1 MDWDET
7 SLEKGTM
14 EMDKA
19 LADYRATGA
28 PESLQSFALSL
39 QSFPQYVYIRKKGTR
54 SISRHLAYLHEK
66 KRISFALCKSE
77 KSHSVY
83 TIPIGKESALRLLP
97 TVQSPNPARIF
108 PSELLSCKT
117 TPGIVL
123 VTKSFVAAA
132 KGKGSSTVALNE
144 GDLLFPQEIKNKTK
158 ATAYLLAVTEKGRE
172 VTIDLKCT
180 GRFSVSF
187 GSHFDLLGLLVTF
200 KSIIKLP
207 LEVSICQRSTSE
219 PDSLVSLQE
228 IREELALCGVM
239 TGELGSEQGMVQFRY
254 KAELLTSLP
263 YTAQKMV
270 PRDPTSKTA
279 MQLKAD
285 YDKAMRGQG
294 EAIYDEP
301 SLAIYECV
309 EVAMT
314 SNPAYDSSGGGA
326 AAIVSYVN
334 TEHTPSEH
342 EGSHKLLAIAD
353 SNRRSASQDPE
364 IIYYSKKSGVMLPL
378 SEAPATGSMSGKH
391 PHSSPVSPKVN
402 TCTGPAPR
410 DLSHTK
416 VAMKLPHEQ
425 PPEACIESKVA
436 MTKDRNVALLKSLD
450 VDMVQGLLVGMNLSE
465 HRERFL
471 AEYVDGEILAS
482 CDLQSLEELGVTSH
496 VQQIRL
502 TKLIDGTHPA
512 STFMNKWFV
521 V

>member
-1 MDWDET
+1 
-7 SLEKGTM
+7 M

-19 LADYRATGA
+19 LADYCATGA
-28 PESLQSFALSL
+28 PEPLQSFACNL

-54 SISRHLAYLHEK
+54 SISRHLVYLHEK

-132 KGKGSSTVALNE
+132 KGKGSSTVALKE

-187 GSHFDLLGLLVTF
+187 GPQFDLLGVLVTF

-239 TGELGSEQGMVQFRY
+239 TGELGTEQGMVQFRY

-263 YTAQKMV
+263 YIAQKMV
-270 PRDPTSKTA
+270 PRDPTSRTA
-279 MQLKAD
+279 MQLEAD

-294 EAIYDEP
+294 ESIYDEP
-301 SLAIYECV
+301 SLAIYETV

-314 SNPAYDSSGGGA
+314 SNPAYDSCGGGA

-342 EGSHKLLAIAD
+342 EGSRKMVTIAD
-353 SNRRSASQDPE
+353 INRRSASQDPE
-364 IIYYSKKSGVMLPL
+364 VISYSKKSSMMPL
-378 SEAPATGSMSGKH
+378 SEAPATGSVSGKH
-391 PHSSPVSPKVN
+391 PHSSPVSQKVN

-416 VAMKLPHEQ
+416 VAVKLPIANTSLMKLPHEQ
-425 PPEACIESKVA
+425 HPEACVESKVA
-436 MTKDRNVALLKSLD
+436 MTKDRNVAFLKSLD
-450 VDMVQGLLVGMNLSE
+450 IDMVQRLLVGMNLSE
-465 HRERFL
+465 HRERFF
-471 AEYVDGEILAS
+471 AEYVDGEILSS
-482 CDLQSLEELGVTSH
+482 CDLQSLEELGVTSRI
-496 VQQIRL
+496 QQIRL
-502 TKLIDGTHPA
+502 TKLIDGTYSA
-512 STFMNKWFV
+512 STFLNK
-521 V
+521 